1 MDIKTNKNFIDK
13 IIHLLFIK
21 EKENLV
27 KKELG
32 NYIYGNIT
40 KISNKDSDKFIINI
54 LNLFKNELFDESKEY
69 HKKIENDITP
79 ILIIQNI
86 IKLYTKN
93 PNVFFIL
100 LNPIFDMYKS
110 LEPKQIIQNTEKIIE
125 LLEDKNDIIILKKFN
140 ELFEVVVLLLINQVD
155 SVKNVGNSLNNLLKT
170 TLKKNTIKLDD
181 KNIFDF
187 ELFEDKILSKTKLNM
202 PLIDGFL
209 IDWINELCNIET
221 LNIYIGK
228 DFYNILPVVINIEKK
243 KKNKRYFK

>member
-54 LNLFKNELFDESKEY
+54 LNLFKNELFDETKEY

-100 LNPIFDMYKS
+100 LPYS
-110 LEPKQIIQNTEKIIE
+110 L
-125 LLEDKNDIIILKKFN
+125 L
-140 ELFEVVVLLLINQVD
+140 
-155 SVKNVGNSLNNLLKT
+155 
-170 TLKKNTIKLDD
+170 
-181 KNIFDF
+181 
-187 ELFEDKILSKTKLNM
+187 
-202 PLIDGFL
+202 
-209 IDWINELCNIET
+209 
-221 LNIYIGK
+221 YA
-228 DFYNILPVVINIEKK
+228 
-243 KKNKRYFK
+243 